1 MAVCFVK
8 SYLELE
14 VVPLFALEGFTPLF
28 FSFFNLE
35 FLDYSVSYRT
45 CHISRSNTVN
55 MFRVGRLG
63 WGWGLIVQNDIF

>member
-45 CHISRSNTVN
+45 CHISRFNNVN
-55 MFRVGRLG
+55 MFSTLNLELAECGGGGV
-63 WGWGLIVQNDIF
+63 F